1 MDRGRLCSGP
11 SLFRRVL
18 ALFLLAA
25 AWSVAGFAQDRL
37 YADEFPLGDVKLLDG
52 PLQKA
57 RDLNIQTLLQYD
69 CDRLLAPYRIQAGL
83 EPRKKAYP
91 NWDGLDGHVGG
102 HYLAAMAMNAA
113 TA

>member
-1 MDRGRLCSGP
+1 MMKK
-11 SLFRRVL
+11 L

-25 AWSVAGFAQDRL
+25 AWAVAGFAQDRL

-69 CDRLLAPYRIQAGL
+69 CDRLLAPYRIQLPTGSRPDWSPGRRPIPTGTA
-83 EPRKKAYP
+83 
-91 NWDGLDGHVGG
+91 WT
-102 HYLAAMAMNAA
+102 AMWAA
-113 TA
+113 TTWPRWR